1 MTEEQRRLVQMSFAK
16 LVPKSEYAAT
26 LFYKRFFELAPE
38 VEQLFKSDLN
48 TQGIKLFQ
56 VISFAVLSLDNL
68 DELLPV
74 VEDLGRRHVKYG
86 ALDAHYVNVGD
97 ALLWTIEKILKEDYT
112 DDVKIAWTELYELLA
127 SAMKKAAANPA
138 D

>member
-74 VEDLGRRHVKYG
+74 IQDLGRRHVQYG
-86 ALDAHYVNVGD
+86 AMDSHYIHVGN
-97 ALLWTIEKILKEDYT
+97 ALLWTIEEVLKEDYT
-112 DDVKIAWTELYELLA
+112 PDVKAAWTDLYKLLA
-127 SAMKKAAANPA
+127 SAMRTAATPV